1 MRKVCLLSLV
11 LCGLCAGLAGAAQN
25 PVIGVPIA
33 YQLPTDGPLPKTY
46 RVTLAVTDPKNP
58 DWIVSTF
65 LAGAARTVTA
75 ENQGRFT
82 DYWDGLDDN
91 GMPLPPADYGVKGI
105 YLAASKW
112 EIDGQYHSIIPK
124 YRIGAGESW
133 NPTPDHDRT
142 TPAIFNHCMIGME
155 DIQVGPNGVAGF
167 LLGYLENGDNPFLV
181 DLKKPIGRDQ
191 VIASYSSAGFNGGST
206 VACDGEVMWCGV
218 QVDRM
223 THAMLYRAD
232 HAPFGETLN
241 DVSFS
246 YKKLPVAP
254 VSMAAWRDGAGGRR
268 FLYVALPAPQNQL
281 LVIDGEKGA
290 TLATVGL
297 KSSPLAVLL
306 DRTAPGKRLLIMQP
320 GAAGGPPVVTAIKLE
335 NGRPT
340 GDWTTLFSLSGIAAP
355 ADCEMD
361 SQGRFY
367 VSDAVN
373 GQVYQLGAQGKI
385 LRKFGKDAKQ
395 TPGAYDP
402 HIFMTP
408 RSLAVWTDPEGADR
422 LLVVERTGPGRVSEW
437 NPDGKLLREW
447 FLGQNGNNG
456 YCVDPARPEH
466 LYLVCA
472 SGGLV
477 RFLVDYEKGT
487 WKVDAV
493 WPDICRGDKK
503 FPSGVQWPSII
514 KANGQKFLCF
524 AGGSWNG
531 PHLLYRQQGNDW
543 IPAAGVVEVADGGKV
558 QSFWWHDANGDGKV
572 QPEEYQGNPAS
583 LPRLNYWADAFMSD
597 LSLVIANRDTGNEV
611 WRLAP
616 RGFDAHGNPIFD
628 GSTWKKLLSDTVLA
642 ARKAG
647 TADPLHGGNE
657 LADMLG
663 GWTSVAGTM
672 EDGFYV
678 SDNAGPGN
686 PGGMDNAGSRWAQ
699 FKLSR
704 YVPDGNGGFAMKWRV
719 GRKAFRVANP
729 GEVYGTQMIADP
741 VYGIVG
747 TFDSNGLYH
756 LYTTDGLYVDT
767 VMSDSFR
774 YGRGTGGMYCV
785 TGESWFGQHFL
796 NATDKQVY
804 LALGRNAAT
813 VYRLD
818 GWTPGAVRPVK
829 LAAATVVMSA
839 GQVGPPNPFA
849 LALRGGAGK
858 AALANFMPAP
868 GGGPS
873 LDGTMN
879 GWEIAEPVLFG
890 LDDQRKVEVHCMYDT
905 AQIFLRW
912 HVRTANPF
920 TPVDMGDPTTIY
932 AHDRGADFV
941 SFYLQGDPQAAPGRE
956 EGRPGDVRIVFA
968 LVKDKETVRPIA
980 VGMYPQW
987 SLGGAPAPAKFTSP
1001 VSSVSFAHVGL
1012 IRDAKLGYTIDP
1024 DGKGFVIAAAIPKTA
1039 IPTAKL
1045 SGLRTQA
1052 DFAATLGGNA
1062 NFWWA
1067 NVGRLQN
1074 ATMTMDMPA
1083 EARLYP
1089 GAWSQ
1094 AQFVG
1099 MDRLPVR
1106 NWVVCGPWGG
1116 ANLKNRPNDPHPQT
1130 QGHNFTRLLFA
1141 AATYPP
1147 DDRKVDMKAVY
1158 KSPLTQDVKGI
1169 QREVRWTPRNAAGDT
1184 VFVCIGPEFWFAATW
1199 IYVPQD
1205 CRLECEILFD
1215 AYGSAEYWVNDT
1227 KLAGKTTYPGFY
1239 APERKQTI
1247 DFHKGWNQVFMRGC
1261 AQNGAEL
1268 KNGFI
1273 LHGPEDLL
1281 WPVKVSPTPP
1291 AWSQAVG
1298 MDKLPIRDWVV
1309 CGPWGGENLKNRP
1322 NDPHPQTHGHN
1333 FTRELFAAATY
1344 PPDDRKV
1351 DMKALYKGPLTQD
1364 VKGVQR
1370 ELRWEP
1376 KSTVGDSIVVCEGPA
1391 FAYAATWIQMPQDC
1405 ALECDIFFDT
1415 YGLGQY
1421 WVNETKLAE
1430 KPTYPGFVEPVRK
1443 QTIQFRKGWNQVFMR
1458 GCAQNDFK
1466 LYAGLTLHGPED
1478 LLRSV
1483 KVSPT
1488 PPDE

>member
-1 MRKVCLLSLV
+1 MQEKIMRKVCFLSLV
-11 LCGLCAGLAGAAQN
+11 LCGLCADLAGAAET
-25 PVIGVPIA
+25 PVVGAPIA

-65 LAGAARTVTA
+65 LAGAARTVTT

-82 DYWDGLDDN
+82 DYWDSLDDN
-91 GMPLPPADYGVKGI
+91 GMPLPPGDYGVKGI

-124 YRIGAGESW
+124 YRVGAGESW
-133 NPTPDHDRT
+133 NPTPDRDRT
-142 TPAIFNHCMIGME
+142 APAVFNHCLMGMQ

-191 VIASYSSAGFNGGST
+191 VIKAYSSAGFNGGTT
-206 VACDGEVMWCGV
+206 VACDGEVIWCAL
-218 QVDRM
+218 QWNPKEP
-223 THAMLYRAD
+223 AWLYRAD
-232 HAPFGETLN
+232 HASFGDMQFLN
-241 DVSFS
+241 NSS

-254 VSMAAWRDGAGGRR
+254 VSSMAAWRDGAGGKR
-268 FLYVALPAPQNQL
+268 FLYVALSAPQNQL

-297 KSSPLAVLL
+297 NSSPLAVLL

-320 GAAGGPPVVTAIKLE
+320 GAAGGETVVTAIALE
-335 NGRPT
+335 NGRPA
-340 GDWTTLFSLSGIAAP
+340 GGWTTLFSLSGIAKP

-367 VSDAVN
+367 VSDAEN
-373 GQVYQLGAQGKI
+373 GQVYQLDDQGKI

-402 HIFMTP
+402 DIFMTP
-408 RSLAVWTDPEGADR
+408 GSLATWTDPEGVDR

-437 NPDGKLLREW
+437 NSDGPSTGSGQAKRLREW

-456 YCVDPARPEH
+456 YCADPARPEH
-466 LYLVCA
+466 LYLVCS
-472 SGGLV
+472 SGGLA
-477 RFLVDYEKGT
+477 RSLVDYEKGT

-493 WPDICRGDKK
+493 WPDICRQDKK
-503 FPSGVQWPSII
+503 FPSGAQWPSII
-514 KANGQKFLCF
+514 QANGQKFLCF
-524 AGGSWNG
+524 AGGTWNG

-543 IPAAGVVEVADGGKV
+543 IPSAGVVKVKGADGGKD

-572 QPEEYQGNPAS
+572 QPEEYQGNPAKF
-583 LPRLNYWADAFMSD
+583 PKDNYWPDAFMSD
-597 LSLVIANRDTGNEV
+597 LSLVVVNRDSGNEV

-616 RGFDAHGNPIFD
+616 SSFDAQGNPIFD
-628 GSTWKKLLSDTVLA
+628 GSTWKQLLSDTVLA

-657 LADMLG
+657 LADKLG
-663 GWTSVAGTM
+663 GWTSVAGDM
-672 EDGFYV
+672 KDGFYV
-678 SDNAGPGN
+678 SDNAGPAN
-686 PGGMDNAGSRWAQ
+686 PGGLDNAGGRWAQ

-704 YVPDGNGGFAMKWRV
+704 YAPDGKGGFAMKWRV
-719 GRKAFRVANP
+719 GRKAFRLANP
-729 GEVYGTQMIADP
+729 GEIYGTQMIADP
-741 VYGIVG
+741 VYGILG
-747 TFDSNGLYH
+747 TFDSNGIYH
-756 LYTTDGLYVDT
+756 LFTTDGLYVDT

-774 YGRGTGGMYCV
+774 NGLAKGGMYSIA
-785 TGESWFGQHFL
+785 GESWFGQHFL
-796 NATDKQVY
+796 NATDKRVY

-813 VYRLD
+813 VYRLE
-818 GWTPGAVRPVK
+818 GWTPDAVKPVK
-829 LAAATVVMSA
+829 LAAAKVVLSA

-868 GGGPS
+868 GSGPS

-890 LDDQRKVEVHCMYDT
+890 LDDQRKVEVHCMYNT
-905 AQIFLRW
+905 EQIFLRW
-912 HVRTANPF
+912 HVRTGNPF
-920 TPVDMGDPTTIY
+920 TPVAMGDPNTIY

-941 SFYLQGDPQAAPGRE
+941 SFYLQGDPKAAPGGE

-968 LVKDKETVRPIA
+968 IVKDKETVRPIA

-987 SLGGAPAPAKFTSP
+987 SLGGTPAPAKITSP
-1001 VSSVSFAHVGL
+1001 VGSASFAHVGL
-1012 IRDAKLGYTIDP
+1012 IQDAKLGYAIDP

-1089 GAWSQ
+1089 GAWAQ

-1099 MDRLPVR
+1099 MDRLPIR
-1106 NWVVCGPWGG
+1106 NWAVCGPWGG

-1130 QGHNFTRLLFA
+1130 QGHAFTRALFA
-1141 AATYPP
+1141 AAKYPP

-1158 KSPLTQDVKGI
+1158 KGPLTQDLKGI
-1169 QREVRWTPRNAAGDT
+1169 QREVRWTTRSTAGDGTVCERGPSCPCRGPGNFPVGDT
-1184 VFVCIGPEFWFAATW
+1184 VSVCYHGPEFWYAATW
-1199 IYVPQD
+1199 IYMPQD
-1205 CRLECEILFD
+1205 CRLECEIIHDVF
-1215 AYGSAEYWVNDT
+1215 GSGQFWVNDT
-1227 KLAGKTTYPGFY
+1227 KLADKETYPGCY
-1239 APERKQTI
+1239 TPERKQTI
-1247 DFHKGWNQVFMRGC
+1247 AFHKGWNQVFMRGF
-1261 AQNGAEL
+1261 AQMDWTMRV
-1268 KNGFI
+1268 GFI

-1281 WPVKVSPTPP
+1281 W
-1291 AWSQAVG
+1291 
-1298 MDKLPIRDWVV
+1298 
-1309 CGPWGGENLKNRP
+1309 
-1322 NDPHPQTHGHN
+1322 
-1333 FTRELFAAATY
+1333 
-1344 PPDDRKV
+1344 
-1351 DMKALYKGPLTQD
+1351 
-1364 VKGVQR
+1364 
-1370 ELRWEP
+1370 
-1376 KSTVGDSIVVCEGPA
+1376 
-1391 FAYAATWIQMPQDC
+1391 
-1405 ALECDIFFDT
+1405 
-1415 YGLGQY
+1415 
-1421 WVNETKLAE
+1421 
-1430 KPTYPGFVEPVRK
+1430 
-1443 QTIQFRKGWNQVFMR
+1443 
-1458 GCAQNDFK
+1458 
-1466 LYAGLTLHGPED
+1466 
-1478 LLRSV
+1478 SV

-1488 PPDE
+1488 PPE